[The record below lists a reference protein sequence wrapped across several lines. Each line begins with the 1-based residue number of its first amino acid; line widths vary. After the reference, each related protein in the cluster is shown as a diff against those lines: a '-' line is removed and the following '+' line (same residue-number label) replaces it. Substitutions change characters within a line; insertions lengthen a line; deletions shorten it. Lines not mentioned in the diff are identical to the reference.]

1 MDRETLRRI
10 VSEKLKKNNGTGEGS
25 EGNSSGV
32 GDKYDCGT
40 FGTFAYST
48 PQTSGEFSSEDREA
62 NSIVAL
68 RNTETNPNNSGA
80 SNQNSP
86 EVARE
91 HNEKVPKV
99 PQSNLPKTPAPKL
112 SGTFGTFAYSTPQT
126 SGEINSEQ
134 DEETEGVVIKD
145 DKIVIQTKDRHRL
158 EIYYGLAGSVED
170 PTRVID
176 LKVPQLPRWEFVAKK
191 KGETLNVSVVVDFY
205 QVEGRTIYYIRNK
218 KEIVGKLYAF
228 RSQKHITKDL
238 ISNALDIW
246 LDHINP
252 EKYIQFADITEVVKQ
267 YDEWEEITRDPVSF
281 FLSRSDDV
289 VGNEKLK
296 IAVLLSVVSSQLSKI
311 KRGIYRVHLILSGA
325 SGSGKSS
332 TVKSIIDLFYDN
344 ADGFKDYV
352 ILKLTRMTKEA
363 LGRIDVNS
371 LDGKVIFVEQL
382 DTMEGVDYIR
392 EAMSED
398 RITTLTTV
406 KDSEGNLVSK
416 TLVIPGQ
423 PAFITTNVTANVDH
437 QILNRSVQLYL
448 SQVDDEK
455 LKSKIIE
462 TILER
467 EDVEDTNKL
476 KLVTYVWLKT
486 RPKSP
491 KMTTEV
497 KRELMRILT
506 RFINFKNIYRASEI
520 TRNLVRATASLF
532 NHQEV
537 TMDDVNFVMSYLK
550 KDIILTTL
558 ELSERD
564 LHILRW
570 LRDHGFIQGESEDE
584 TKDVTTSEIAQV
596 LKMSTQE
603 SKKLLDA
610 LYDKGLM
617 WKAYD
622 GKRFSWAVTHYG
634 LKVLS
639 ELEREVQEEQ
649 TEEEGVIIEDPLLSY
664 ISSKLIGK
672 ETVKEEE
679 LRSILQRTAQA
690 TDIETQDLL
699 IEVLEKKRLIENQ
712 GDGTWKVL

>member
-1 MDRETLRRI
+1 MDRETLKRI

-32 GDKYDCGT
+32 QDKSDCGT
-40 FGTFAYST
+40 FGTFPYST
-48 PQTSGEFSSEDREA
+48 PQTSGEFSSKDRET

-68 RNTETNPNNSGA
+68 RNTETNPNNSG
-80 SNQNSP
+80 SSHQNSP
-86 EVARE
+86 EVSRE
-91 HNEKVPKV
+91 HGQKVPKV
-99 PQSNLPKTPAPKL
+99 PQSNLPRTPAPKL
-112 SGTFGTFAYSTPQT
+112 SGTFGTFPYSTPQT

-134 DEETEGVVIKD
+134 DEETEGVEIKY

-170 PTRVID
+170 ATRIID

-191 KGETLNVSVVVDFY
+191 KGETLNISVVVDFY
-205 QVEGRTIYYIRNK
+205 QVEGRTIYYIKNK
-218 KEIVGKLYAF
+218 KEIVEKLYAF
-228 RSQKHITKDL
+228 RSQKHVTKDL
-238 ISNALDIW
+238 ISNALDAW

-252 EKYIQFADITEVVKQ
+252 EKYIQWADIIDVVKQ

-296 IAVLLSVVSSQLSKI
+296 IAVLLSVVSSQLTKI

-332 TVKSIIDLFYDN
+332 TVKSIVDLFYDN
-344 ADGFKDYV
+344 ADTFKDYV
-352 ILKLTRMTKEA
+352 VLKLTRMTKEA
-363 LGRIDVNS
+363 LGRIDVES

-382 DTMEGVDYIR
+382 DNMEGVDYLR

-437 QILNRSVQLYL
+437 QIVNRSIQLYL
-448 SQVDDEK
+448 SQAEDEK

-467 EDVEDTNKL
+467 EDVEDMNKV

-497 KRELMRILT
+497 KRELMRLLS

-520 TRNLVRATASLF
+520 TRNLVRATASMF
-532 NHQEV
+532 DHKEV
-537 TMDDVNFVMSYLK
+537 TMNDVNFVMNYLK

-564 LHILRW
+564 LHVMRW
-570 LRDHGFIQGESEDE
+570 LRDHGFIQGESDDE

-603 SKKLLDA
+603 SKKLLDV
-610 LYDKGLM
+610 LYDKGLV
-617 WKAYD
+617 WKVYD
-622 GKRFSWAVTHYG
+622 GKRFSWAVNHYG

-649 TEEEGVIIEDPLLSY
+649 REEGGVIIEDQLLSY

-672 ETVKEEE
+672 ETVNEEE

-699 IEVLEKKRLIENQ
+699 IEGLEKKRLIKNQ